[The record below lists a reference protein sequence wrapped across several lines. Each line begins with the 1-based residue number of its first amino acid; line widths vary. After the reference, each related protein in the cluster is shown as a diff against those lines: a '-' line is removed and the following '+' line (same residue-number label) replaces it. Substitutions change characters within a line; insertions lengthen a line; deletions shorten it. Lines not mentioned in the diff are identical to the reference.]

1 MVIAI
6 VIAATLSILI
16 GMAVEES
23 KFWEG
28 KPMDDS
34 NMIPII
40 VFVAGRRVGKAG
52 SKQLRGSVLRR
63 QTG

>member
-6 VIAATLSILI
+6 VIAATISILI
-16 GMAVEES
+16 GMSVEES

-34 NMIPII
+34 SMIPII
-40 VFVAGRRVGKAG
+40 VLIIALTTFL
-52 SKQLRGSVLRR
+52 SIL
-63 QTG
+63 